1 MVTTYVLMC
10 SAVVVLLILT
20 ASGKMSSS
28 ERVIRILFVAFN
40 FLIASGVALA
50 LALMLL

>member
-10 SAVVVLLILT
+10 SAVAVLLVLT
-20 ASGKMSSS
+20 ASGKVSPS
-28 ERVIRILFVAFN
+28 ERVTNILFVAFN

>member
-1 MVTTYVLMC
+1 MVTTYVLTC
-10 SAVVVLLILT
+10 SAVTVLLILT
-20 ASGKMSSS
+20 ASGKVSLS
-28 ERVIRILFVAFN
+28 ERVINLLFVAFN